1 MGPIA
6 DARTDQLV
14 YAAVTGIF
22 EYNFNINK
30 QNGSVKRNAFWG
42 ILRDANIKI
51 LFVVTAIIVAI
62 VFHGHT
68 QALCEKFPK
77 LKNKF
82 IDLMILGN
90 NAN

>member
-30 QNGSVKRNAFWG
+30 RNGCVKRDA
-42 ILRDANIKI
+42 LRETIKSMNIHP
-51 LFVVTAIIVAI
+51 VYP
-62 VFHGHT
+62 FHKCPLYAQQHR
-68 QALCEKFPK
+68 F
-77 LKNKF
+77 
-82 IDLMILGN
+82 
-90 NAN
+90 

>member
-30 QNGSVKRNAFWG
+30 QVESVNPL
-42 ILRDANIKI
+42 IC
-51 LFVVTAIIVAI
+51 
-62 VFHGHT
+62 H
-68 QALCEKFPK
+68 
-77 LKNKF
+77 NKKGE
-82 IDLMILGN
+82 ISP
-90 NAN
+90 